1 MKKSMKRLYQEMGQ
15 IIQTKEG
22 ILERIRNKIGILNET
37 EKKVG
42 KISGDTP
49 VEINKRIIQNREYF
63 NQQIRLA
70 LPDINRLI
78 MVEKDVDNSVSRGQK
93 FVNRMVNIRN
103 KALVR

>member
-1 MKKSMKRLYQEMGQ
+1 MKRLYQK
-15 IIQTKEG
+15 IQTKEG